1 MRENPVLMLAVLS
14 LVGAMIGWT
23 TNVVAIKLLFRP
35 LKPINILGFKIQG
48 VIPKRR
54 DEIAKSIGE
63 TVEEELLSVDEII
76 EQLLEGTDKQDI
88 LDMLKVKIV
97 ELTEGKLP
105 SFIPSAFSG
114 MISKYIEDIID
125 EKGEGIIDELTESLI
140 HKATSSISISAMI
153 EEKISLFELEEI
165 EEMILK
171 IAKSELKHIEYLGG
185 VLGFL
190 IGITQGLLL
199 IFL

>member
-1 MRENPVLMLAVLS
+1 MRENPLLMLAILTI
-14 LVGAMIGWT
+14 VGAAIGWT
-23 TNVVAIKLLFRP
+23 TNVIAIKLLFRP
-35 LKPINILGFKIQG
+35 LLPINILGFKIQG

-76 EQLLEGTDKQDI
+76 DQLLAGTDKQDI

-97 ELTEGKLP
+97 AMTEGKLP

-114 MISKYIEDIID
+114 MINKYIEDIID
-125 EKGEGIIDELTESLI
+125 EKGEDIIDELTENLI
-140 HKATSSISISAMI
+140 HKATSSISISKMI

-165 EEMILK
+165 ETMILK

-185 VLGFL
+185 VLGFI
-190 IGITQGLLL
+190 IGLTQGLLFIL
-199 IFL
+199 L

>member
-1 MRENPVLMLAVLS
+1 
-14 LVGAMIGWT
+14 
-23 TNVVAIKLLFRP
+23 
-35 LKPINILGFKIQG
+35 
-48 VIPKRR
+48 
-54 DEIAKSIGE
+54 
-63 TVEEELLSVDEII
+63 
-76 EQLLEGTDKQDI
+76 
-88 LDMLKVKIV
+88 
-97 ELTEGKLP
+97 
-105 SFIPSAFSG
+105 
-114 MISKYIEDIID
+114 
-125 EKGEGIIDELTESLI
+125 
-140 HKATSSISISAMI
+140 MI